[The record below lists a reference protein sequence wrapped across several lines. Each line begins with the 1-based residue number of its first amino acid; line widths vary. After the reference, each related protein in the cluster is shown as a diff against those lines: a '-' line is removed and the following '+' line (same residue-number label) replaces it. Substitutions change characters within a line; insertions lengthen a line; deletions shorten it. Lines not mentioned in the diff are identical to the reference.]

1 MESQVSTA
9 FSDLILVVSALWSYK
24 KLSSVTEI
32 DYQFSNWWFMLQM
45 ISAIGGRYHDKI
57 EKYHKNFSWL
67 TQTVGIPCLG
77 AQFAFSTSLPPY
89 LRKNEC
95 IFKRKN
101 IFEWHTLHSTRSRD
115 KIFLGS
121 AVVSFVICSKKPEL
135 KESVPMFVTAL
146 VILVLMFFALKE
158 SNTDLCYAVVLMIIS
173 TVIGTKD
180 DFVILSLPATDI
192 FHYLLAIANMFTVKA
207 LLYS

>member
-45 ISAIGGRYHDKI
+45 ISASLGVLKFGRFGGRYHDKI

-77 AQFAFSTSLPPY
+77 AQFCFLYQFT
-89 LRKNEC
+89 
-95 IFKRKN
+95 
-101 IFEWHTLHSTRSRD
+101 TLSQ
-115 KIFLGS
+115 IFLGS

-146 VILVLMFFALKE
+146 VILILMFFALKE

-180 DFVILSLPATDI
+180 DFVILNLPATDI